1 MTVKGDQKAQGKQ
14 RNSLEAKPIKMAH
27 GRKKKKKNED
37 TKKKKTTNKKKKEK
51 SLVISCQNINY
62 KPDTTMKTKIYRLET
77 QTD

>member
-37 TKKKKTTNKKKKEK
+37 TKKKKLQIRKKKKC
-51 SLVISCQNINY
+51 LVILCQNINY